1 MSLLF
6 STLSRFVIIF
16 LPKSKCLLISW
27 LRSPSAVILEPPKIK
42 SVTAFTFSPSI
53 FHEVMGPVAM
63 ISIFWIFV
71 SSQLF
76 QSPLSPSS
84 KDSLVPLHFLPLK
97 RYHLHIWGCWYFSWH
112 SWFQLVIHPAWYF
125 AWCILHR
132 SEISRV
138 TIYSLLV
145 LLSQF
150 SWVVPWLILT
160 VASWPEYRFLRKQV
174 RWSGIPISL
183 RIFHSL
189 LWSAES
195 KSPKYTQTHPMGE
208 TSKYSFGGSC
218 L

>member
-1 MSLLF
+1 MAEVTICSDFGTPQNKICHCFHFFPLYF
-6 STLSRFVIIF
+6 PWSDGTSCHDQHF
-16 LPKSKCLLISW
+16 LNI
-27 LRSPSAVILEPPKIK
+27 
-42 SVTAFTFSPSI
+42 
-53 FHEVMGPVAM
+53 
-63 ISIFWIFV
+63 V

-84 KDSLVPLHFLPLK
+84 KDSLVPLHFLSLK

-138 TIYSLLV
+138 TVYSLLV

-189 LWSAES
+189 LLSTES
-195 KSPKYTQTHPMGE
+195 KSPKSTQTHPMGE
-208 TSKYSFGGSC
+208 TSKCSFGGSC

>member
-1 MSLLF
+1 MAEVTICSDFGTPQNKICHCFHFFPLYFPWSDGTSCHDQHLLN
-6 STLSRFVIIF
+6 I
-16 LPKSKCLLISW
+16 
-27 LRSPSAVILEPPKIK
+27 
-42 SVTAFTFSPSI
+42 
-53 FHEVMGPVAM
+53 
-63 ISIFWIFV
+63 V

-189 LWSAES
+189 LWSTES

>member
-1 MSLLF
+1 MAEVTICSDFGTPQNKICHCFHFFPLYF
-6 STLSRFVIIF
+6 PWSDGTSCHDQHF
-16 LPKSKCLLISW
+16 LNI
-27 LRSPSAVILEPPKIK
+27 
-42 SVTAFTFSPSI
+42 
-53 FHEVMGPVAM
+53 
-63 ISIFWIFV
+63 V

-84 KDSLVPLHFLPLK
+84 KDNLVPLHFLPLK

-160 VASWPEYRFLRKQV
+160 VASWPEYRFLRKQL